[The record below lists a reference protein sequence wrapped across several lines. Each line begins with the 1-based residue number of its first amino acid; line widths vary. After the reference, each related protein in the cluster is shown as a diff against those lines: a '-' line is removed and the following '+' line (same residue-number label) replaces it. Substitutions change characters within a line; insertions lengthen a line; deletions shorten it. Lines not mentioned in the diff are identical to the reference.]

1 MARQPANGI
10 HSVVTFLAPSCSLM
24 TDDKFISNNG
34 ALPVIDVLLVGDFE
48 CRQVESG
55 GVTSLAVA
63 PPSGALIQLE
73 VTLIGDLPAQSELS
87 EVDVAEADPVPVT
100 GLVGADQ
107 LHRVDR
113 HTEALSKALSCE
125 GELSQFLE
133 SWEVLVDS
141 QTVLVE
147 CLLQFEALLVP
158 APGVAFREQFV
169 EDGGVVFAVFVP
181 LMLPQE
187 VLGKAT

>member
-10 HSVVTFLAPSCSLM
+10 HSVVAFLAPSCSLM
-24 TDDKFISNNG
+24 TDFISNNG
-34 ALPVIDVLLVGDFE
+34 TLPVVYILLVGDFE